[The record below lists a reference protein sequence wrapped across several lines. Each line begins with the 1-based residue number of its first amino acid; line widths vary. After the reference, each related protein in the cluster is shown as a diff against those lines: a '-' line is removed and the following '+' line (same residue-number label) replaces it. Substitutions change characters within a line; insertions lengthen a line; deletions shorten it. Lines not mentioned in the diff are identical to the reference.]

1 MMIIKSLAAGGM
13 ALIMLAATPVA
24 AQNGHHGR
32 DRNDNRRD
40 VAVGVAVGALAGAAL
55 ATNYNR
61 DRRSGSP
68 NGYYDTRYGSPN
80 GYYDNRQGYG
90 YSRGNGYYV
99 DDRERHYRQD
109 RRAHRRH
116 DREHRREERR
126 HDRQHERRW

>member
-1 MMIIKSLAAGGM
+1 MMILKSLAAGGM
-13 ALIMLAATPVA
+13 ALILLAATPVA

-61 DRRSGSP
+61 DTRYGTR
-68 NGYYDTRYGSPN
+68 NGYYDDRYGSPN
-80 GYYDNRQGYG
+80 RYYDNRQGYG
-90 YSRGNGYYV
+90 YSSGNGYYA
-99 DDRERHYRQD
+99 DDRERHYRQH